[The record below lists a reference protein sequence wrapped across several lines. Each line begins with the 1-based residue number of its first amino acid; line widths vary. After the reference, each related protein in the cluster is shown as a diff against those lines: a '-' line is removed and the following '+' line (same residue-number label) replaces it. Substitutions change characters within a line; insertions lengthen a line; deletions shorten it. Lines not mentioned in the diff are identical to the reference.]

1 MLLLIR
7 SINLSAILC
16 TFTIQVELLMLRLIA
31 IALAQPIC
39 WGRRFCAGR
48 RYANANGTIIG
59 LITIV
64 SIAPKLEAM
73 TFIEPFTA
81 LNLSDDM
88 ISTTVHTIHDRNL
101 RGHTKIGWLDSRH
114 TFSFGNFQDP
124 NRMGFRSLRV
134 INDDRVIPGAGF
146 GTHGHRDMEILT
158 YVLEGE
164 LAHKDSLGTGSVI
177 RPGDVQIMSA
187 GTGIQHSEFNN
198 SASEPVHFLQIW
210 MLPDRQNISPRY
222 DQRDFPL
229 TEKQG
234 KLRLVASKDG
244 REGSVVIH
252 QDINLYVSIL
262 STGERITFQTP
273 PNRFAWV
280 QVAKGMATLNGESL
294 REGDGIQINSPE
306 LLEMTT
312 ESDAEVLLFDLA

>member
-1 MLLLIR
+1 MV
-7 SINLSAILC
+7 
-16 TFTIQVELLMLRLIA
+16 T
-31 IALAQPIC
+31 
-39 WGRRFCAGR
+39 
-48 RYANANGTIIG
+48 
-59 LITIV
+59 
-64 SIAPKLEAM
+64 
-73 TFIEPFTA
+73 
-81 LNLSDDM
+81 
-88 ISTTVHTIHDRNL
+88 TTVHTIHDRNL
-101 RGHTKIGWLDSRH
+101 RGHTKIGWLDSHH

-124 NRMGFRSLRV
+124 DRMGFRSLRV

-198 SASEPVHFLQIW
+198 SASESVHFLQIW
-210 MLPDRQNISPRY
+210 MLPVGEASLKENRQNIAPRY

-262 STGERITFQTP
+262 STGDRIEFETP

-280 QVAKGMATLNGESL
+280 QVARGMVTLNGESL
-294 REGDGIQINSPE
+294 REGDGVQINSPE
-306 LLEMTT
+306 LLELTT
-312 ESDAEVLLFDLA
+312 ESNAEILLFDLA